1 MIQKFVDRFMERKD
15 LLAEQFKK
23 EFPSNYMDVVKGV
36 MEILADEDDCWDSP
50 DPSRIVKVGWGSCQG
65 ENLYVIGASGYSP
78 DTYWVVK
85 VAYGSCSGCDTLAR
99 IESESGY
106 DLDSRTSTITE
117 QNIKDL
123 LTLALHIVQ
132 NIKEV

>member
-1 MIQKFVDRFMERKD
+1 MIQKFVDRFMEHKD

-23 EFPSNYMDVVKGV
+23 EFPSSYTDVVKGV
-36 MEILADEDDCWDSP
+36 VEILVDEDDPWGDM
-50 DPSRIVKVGWGSCQG
+50 DPTRIQKVGWGSYQG
-65 ENLYVIGASGYSP
+65 TNLYVIGAQGYGGEPS
-78 DTYWVVK
+78 WVVK
-85 VAYGSCSGCDTLAR
+85 VEYGSCSGCDTLAR
-99 IESESGY
+99 IESERKY
-106 DLDSRTSTITE
+106 DWDSNTTTTTE